1 MVEMIIEV
9 LIGIILFFVVVIV
22 DHFFVSLGFFSL
34 WAFLMIYLYQKIHK
48 STVWVFLLL
57 IGIVLG
63 VSMGLGLG
71 TYLLSAGISLFL
83 LFILKS
89 MTPEEYLLIKYIQY
103 LLTFFSF
110 YFLRFFFGEL
120 SINGFLESLKWN
132 DVIGWFV
139 LALISTLLCFLL
151 DRIYMQVREG
161 SSSSAGV
168 GIEIRRRIV

>member
-34 WAFLMIYLYQKIHK
+34 WAFLMVYLYQKIHK

-110 YFLRFFFGEL
+110 YFGEL